1 MGIQMGSQVSFDYT
15 LNVDGKVV
23 ETSQNKSPLSY
34 VHGTGQIVPG
44 LEKQLEGLIEGDE
57 KEVIV
62 VPEEAY
68 GPNDPKAI
76 KEVPRSM
83 LPKEAQP
90 QTGMY
95 LQMQSPD
102 GRSFTVKIIE
112 IKEESVMLDFNHPL
126 AGKTLNFKIKIISVQ

>member
-15 LNVDGKVV
+15 LNVNSKVV

-44 LEKQLEGLIEGDE
+44 LERQLEGLIEGDE

-62 VPEEAY
+62 APEEAY

-76 KEVPRSM
+76 REVPRSM
-83 LPKEAQP
+83 LPEGTQP
-90 QTGMY
+90 QPGMY
-95 LQMQSPD
+95 LQMNSPD
-102 GRSFTVKIIE
+102 GRSFTVKVVE
-112 IKEESVMLDFNHPL
+112 VKEESVVLDFNHPL
-126 AGKTLNFKIKIISVQ
+126 AGKMLNFKIKIISVQ

>member
-15 LNVDGKVV
+15 LNVDSKMV

-44 LEKQLEGLIEGDE
+44 LERQLEGLIEGDE

-62 VPEEAY
+62 FPEEAY

-83 LPKEAQP
+83 LPEGTQP
-90 QTGMY
+90 QAGMY
-95 LQMQSPD
+95 LQMKSPD
-102 GRSFTVKIIE
+102 GRSFTVKVVE
-112 IKEESVMLDFNHPL
+112 VKEEGVVLDFNHPL